1 MRTVTDGRDIDL
13 KFAELIG
20 EAAGQAIRVPEEH
33 TKALAGVWE
42 NLPLPDPQDPTYYD
56 RPLIKEPVWKPYI
69 PLYYFIGGAAGASLA
84 LGAAAQLHG
93 SRDLDRLIRRC
104 HWIGII
110 GSSIGGGLLI
120 LDLGRPERFLFMLRV
135 FRPTSPMNMGA
146 WILAIA
152 PTAAVTAG
160 LFLRRSGPLA
170 LLGEVAGY
178 SSGVFGLGL
187 ATYTGVLLANSAV
200 PVWQASR
207 KTLPVLFGASGV
219 AAAASFFDLLYE
231 DPQGA
236 RITRAYGI
244 IGRTAELA
252 AAYVMERQAAEV
264 PRVARPLRN
273 GLSGALWRTATV
285 LTAASLV
292 TLLIPGQSRK
302 KRLIAGVLGCAGS
315 LAMRFAVER
324 AGMASARDP
333 KASFHQQRAAIPPS
347 EGF

>member
-1 MRTVTDGRDIDL
+1 MQTVTDGRDIDL

-20 EAAGQAIRVPEEH
+20 EAAGQVIRVPGEH
-33 TKALAGVWE
+33 TKAVAGVCE
-42 NLPLPDPQDPTYYD
+42 NLPLPDPRDPTYYD
-56 RPLIKEPVWKPYI
+56 RPLIKAPVWKPYI
-69 PLYYFIGGAAGASLA
+69 PLYYFVGGAAGASLA

-93 SRDLDRLIRRC
+93 SRDLDLLVRRC
-104 HWIGII
+104 HWMGII

-200 PVWQASR
+200 PVWQTSR
-207 KTLPVLFGASGV
+207 KTLPLLF
-219 AAAASFFDLLYE
+219 
-231 DPQGA
+231 
-236 RITRAYGI
+236 
-244 IGRTAELA
+244 
-252 AAYVMERQAAEV
+252 
-264 PRVARPLRN
+264 
-273 GLSGALWRTATV
+273 
-285 LTAASLV
+285 
-292 TLLIPGQSRK
+292 
-302 KRLIAGVLGCAGS
+302 
-315 LAMRFAVER
+315 
-324 AGMASARDP
+324 
-333 KASFHQQRAAIPPS
+333 
-347 EGF
+347 